1 MDNNFGVYNKTGAN
15 NRKIFTAV
23 LSLLVVLLA
32 TSFGNLKVEAAGA
45 AATYAS
51 IFDASFYA
59 QKYPDLAAV
68 FGTNE
73 NALLSHFL
81 TSGMA
86 EGRQGCAE
94 FNVQYYMAKYPDL
107 RAAYGDQ
114 LPLYYMHYLSAGK
127 LEGRQGNGTVA
138 NTTTPQTAQ
147 TPQTTQTAQ
156 PAVSTSNSVVDQA
169 IALCNQERAKA
180 GLAPLT
186 RTDALTAAAQ
196 ARSNELVRTFSHNRP
211 DGRSCFTIF
220 DEYGVAYG
228 AAGEN
233 IAAGQHSAE
242 EVVNA
247 WLNSPLHR
255 RNIMNASYH
264 KIGIGLVVQS
274 GTQYEYF
281 WTQMFTD

>member
-1 MDNNFGVYNKTGAN
+1 MNNIGAYNKAGAN
-15 NRKIFTAV
+15 IGKKSFVV
-23 LSLLVVLLA
+23 LSLLIVLFT
-32 TSFGNLKVEAAGA
+32 TSIGTMKAEAAGA

-51 IFDASFYA
+51 IFDATFYA

-114 LPLYYMHYLSAGK
+114 LPLYYMHYMSAGK

-138 NTTTPQTAQ
+138 NTTTPQAATTSQ
-147 TPQTTQTAQ
+147 TMQ
-156 PAVSTSNSVVDQA
+156 PVVSTSNSAADQV

-274 GTQYEYF
+274 GTQYEYY

>member
-1 MDNNFGVYNKTGAN
+1 MNNIGAYNKAGAN
-15 NRKIFTAV
+15 IGKKIFVV
-23 LSLLVVLLA
+23 LSLLIVLFT
-32 TSFGNLKVEAAGA
+32 TSIGTMKAEAAGA

-51 IFDASFYA
+51 IFDATFYA

-114 LPLYYMHYLSAGK
+114 LPFYYMHYMSAGK

-138 NTTTPQTAQ
+138 NTTTPQATTTSQ
-147 TPQTTQTAQ
+147 TMQ
-156 PAVSTSNSVVDQA
+156 PVVSTSNSAVDQV

-186 RTDALTAAAQ
+186 KSDALTAASQ

-220 DEYGVAYG
+220 NEYGVAYG

-247 WLNSPLHR
+247 WLNSSAHR

-274 GTQYEYF
+274 GTQYEYY